1 MILNNNTNFFLV
13 RYSNWLE
20 SCIIKNK
27 LIVLKMNRIS
37 REEVSKVAQLAK
49 LKLNE
54 EQIDNHAIQIEK
66 ILDYINQLEKIDT
79 TNVPCTT
86 RAIEVINNFRSD
98 ANVTYKNRDEI
109 LNLAPSRENDFFKVP
124 KIIKD

>member
-1 MILNNNTNFFLV
+1 
-13 RYSNWLE
+13 
-20 SCIIKNK
+20 
-27 LIVLKMNRIS
+27 MNRIS
-37 REEVSKVAQLAK
+37 RDQVSKVAKLAR

-79 TNVPCTT
+79 DDIACTT
-86 RAIEVINNFRSD
+86 RAIEVVNVLRSD
-98 ANVTYKNRDEI
+98 SKENCKNTEDI
-109 LNLAPSRENDFFKVP
+109 LNLAPSREDNFFRVP